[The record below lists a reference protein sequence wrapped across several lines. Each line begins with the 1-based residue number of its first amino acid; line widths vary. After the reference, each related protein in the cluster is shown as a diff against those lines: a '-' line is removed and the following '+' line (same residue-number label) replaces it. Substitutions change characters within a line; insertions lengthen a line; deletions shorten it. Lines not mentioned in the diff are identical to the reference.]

1 LEITNWID
9 MTALLSSSFPM
20 STKRARRL
28 EPLVP
33 HVKTSTAAS
42 GVKKR
47 RRTRELA
54 RRSQRQQQRHVRPE
68 CEVLTY
74 VKTTMTPS
82 HTSRVPKVVRRSR
95 ATPNGQTGTPA
106 DIHRRRQIPEYFIV
120 TTTSASIWFD
130 FDVNWSWSCGY
141 YELHSR
147 SLAACFPLWLF
158 EVSRDA
164 RVPEMRTFIA
174 YLQMAMLPVLFKMA
188 AGIRHSIQQE
198 WRLFPA
204 GKMYFRYTFSY
215 KHQLNCKK
223 PIWCEIFR
231 V

>member
-1 LEITNWID
+1 
-9 MTALLSSSFPM
+9 
-20 STKRARRL
+20 
-28 EPLVP
+28 
-33 HVKTSTAAS
+33 
-42 GVKKR
+42 
-47 RRTRELA
+47 
-54 RRSQRQQQRHVRPE
+54 
-68 CEVLTY
+68 VLTY
-74 VKTTMTPS
+74 VKTTMTPP
-82 HTSRVPKVVRRSR
+82 HTSRVPKVLRRSR

-158 EVSRDA
+158 EVCRDA

-215 KHQLNCKK
+215 KHQLNCK
-223 PIWCEIFR
+223 IRSDVISLESSLESFGLLFLRLGNAIFR
-231 V
+231 RNCACHMFGVYSSPAC